1 MEENYHKENGPK
13 GQENEVREE
22 MGWMKRFWK
31 GWNSWI
37 FGDESSSNQGGK
49 SSACNVYFMDL
60 ASVQMMKLSTDQNA
74 RKVMM
79 NFSDSQ
85 CRAFAEEST
94 SMMILIYKL
103 FAYSS
108 DPVAR
113 DIARALRDSFG
124 SVSFTFGVPNSFT
137 FYQEEEK

>member
-1 MEENYHKENGPK
+1 
-13 GQENEVREE
+13 
-22 MGWMKRFWK
+22 
-31 GWNSWI
+31 
-37 FGDESSSNQGGK
+37 
-49 SSACNVYFMDL
+49 
-60 ASVQMMKLSTDQNA
+60 MMK
-74 RKVMM
+74 
-79 NFSDSQ
+79 FSDSQ

-124 SVSFTFGVPNSFT
+124 SVSFTFGVPYSFT
-137 FYQEEEK
+137 LYQEEEK